1 MYDKKNYEV
10 QIFEGITVMLLKKNI
25 YKITNVDVDKQII
38 LFNDV
43 FLDDERLLADYE
55 IQDGDHMAMGKIN

>member
-1 MYDKKNYEV
+1 
-10 QIFEGITVMLLKKNI
+10 MLLKKNI
-25 YKITNVDVDKQII
+25 EKITNVDVDKQII

-43 FLDDERLLADYE
+43 FLDDERLLADYA

>member
-1 MYDKKNYEV
+1 
-10 QIFEGITVMLLKKNI
+10 MLLKKNI

-38 LFNDV
+38 LWNDV

-55 IQDGDHMAMGKIN
+55 IQDGDNMAMGKIN